1 MAKIEVTSLQPRI
14 ANDEVVVVDIQTALF
29 LDGEDSTRV
38 PSISFEVQTAV
49 GKATAISSENGF
61 CEIKDLPIGLVLH
74 EGSELPEYQDGSLS
88 LVATYSE
95 RGETKKIV
103 QKVKVDI
110 ARQIQELLGIKKAK
124 QDREAE
130 QKQRANDEVK
140 RKNAEEER
148 LRIAHARYEALEP
161 EKKRQIKGSIT
172 EAGRRIMETE
182 RFEVD
187 AFNALREYGDHPHA
201 KVTALAAAKAMP
213 KRFIDAVG
221 IYKSA
226 SWAGEAMGI
235 ATKELPEYAVSLVEN
250 FEDMLWAID
259 ILKIAAKRHAKEV
272 INAMP
277 KYASQPW
284 CYELMMHLAELAPQ
298 AVFETAEIWEY
309 YPWAKEVA
317 LKAASRAPEFVVKN
331 YPLYQHQPWAR
342 EVYEKVTSLD
352 ENGSAENA
360 EFQRQLKKEIQNSA
374 NAITSNNPANNEHFA
389 FLYEHRYH
397 PQTRELMLDVCRR
410 TRIACASAI
419 GIYKSAPWA
428 REVMIDIA
436 SDAIYGSEVSMKVV
450 ENYIEMPWAGEIMRI
465 AAAHQPKVAIH
476 LLSKYA
482 AKGWAKTVMLDIAKK
497 FPAEILSEI
506 EYIEFQSWAGE
517 VVAEASKSVSY
528 SEMSLVLRKCKSQ
541 PWMTPVMQ
549 GIRAREISEQ
559 QVLSKAEKEKKAASE
574 GATARKVEAARLRKE
589 RDEVWEKEAKEAEV
603 KRRKGL
609 LRKVGGIAAVIAG
622 MAWAGI
628 AGYRVYDERRHE
640 EWQKKYD
647 EDERSRKVDERDRK
661 NARFGELLNWGGINL
676 SEIRESPERILTDDI
691 RTILTFGN
699 VKHILDTLNI
709 QHTFEKKSVGVYKND
724 LPNIAPMLTGFLM
737 EQFRN
742 CEIPYTVK
750 GVRIGDGIVTVELV
764 TSPSDKNI
772 ISLRS
777 NIEDLSR
784 EVSWKE
790 REYNDTPTYLAD
802 NVSNELI
809 KVKAAYERKKAELDE
824 MERCGSPLYEV
835 QEGVDN
841 WMIIKID
848 MEKMRNDKV
857 LEGEIAVK
865 QSAIRPIEETVK
877 FRFEGG
883 KWYVDHMA
891 KIQYSA
897 ESYESK
903 VIHDTAGQAA
913 IREERRKRA
922 VEKVLNAK

>member
-14 ANDEVVVVDIQTALF
+14 ANDEVIVVDIQTALF
-29 LDGEDSTRV
+29 LDGEDGTRV
-38 PSISFEVQTAV
+38 PSISFEVQTAA

-95 RGETKKIV
+95 GGETKKVV
-103 QKVKVDI
+103 QNVKVDI
-110 ARQIQELLGIKKAK
+110 ARQIQELLGMKKAK

-130 QKQRANDEVK
+130 QRQRADDEAK
-140 RKNAEEER
+140 RKSADEER

-187 AFNALREYGDHPHA
+187 AFNVLREYGDHPHA

-213 KRFIDAVG
+213 KRFIDGVS

-226 SWAGEAMGI
+226 SWADEAMGI
-235 ATKELPEYAVSLVEN
+235 ATKELPEYAISRVEN
-250 FEDMLWAID
+250 FEDMPWAID
-259 ILKIAAKRHAKEV
+259 ILKIAAKRYSKEV
-272 INAMP
+272 IIAMP
-277 KYASQPW
+277 KCAGRPW
-284 CYELMMHLAELAPQ
+284 CYELMMHLAELAPR

-342 EVYEKVTSLD
+342 EVYGKATSLD

-360 EFQRQLKKEIQNSA
+360 EFQRRLKKEIQNSA
-374 NAITSNNPANNEHFA
+374 NAITNDNPVNNEHFA

-397 PQTRELMLDVCRR
+397 PQIRELMLDVCRR

-436 SDAIYGSEVSMKVV
+436 SDATYGSEISMKVV
-450 ENYIEMPWAGEIMRI
+450 EDYIEMPWAGEVMRI

-476 LLSKYA
+476 LLPKYA
-482 AKGWAKTVMLDIAKK
+482 AKKWAREVMLDIAKK
-497 FPAEILSEI
+497 NPAEILSEI
-506 EYIEFQSWAGE
+506 EYIEFQPWAGE
-517 VVAEASKSVSY
+517 IVAEASRSVSY
-528 SEMSLVLRKCKSQ
+528 SEMSEVFKKCTAQS
-541 PWMTPVMQ
+541 WMAPVMQ
-549 GIRAREISEQ
+549 GIRARELSERQ
-559 QVLSKAEKEKKAASE
+559 ALVRVEKEKKTTSE
-574 GATARKVEAARLRKE
+574 RADLGKVEGARLRKE
-589 RDEVWEKEAKEAEV
+589 REERREKEAEEVEA

-609 LRKVGGIAAVIAG
+609 LGKVGGIAAVLAG
-622 MAWAGI
+622 IAWAGI
-628 AGYRVYDERRHE
+628 AGYNAHKERRNGELQE
-640 EWQKKYD
+640 ETRRINEEHRIY
-647 EDERSRKVDERDRK
+647 EESEK
-661 NARFGELLNWGGINL
+661 NARFGVLLNWGGINL
-676 SEIRESPERILTDDI
+676 WEISENPERILPGDI
-691 RTILTFGN
+691 NSFLTFGN
-699 VKHILDTLNI
+699 LKNILETLNI
-709 QHTFEKKSVGVYKND
+709 QHTFEKNAAGVYKND
-724 LPNIAPMLTGFLM
+724 FPDISPMLRSFLK
-737 EQFRN
+737 EQFQH
-742 CEIPYTVK
+742 CESPYKLKAERV
-750 GVRIGDGIVTVELV
+750 GDGIVAVGLLEDSSTNTI
-764 TSPSDKNI
+764 TSMRAGVDYLK
-772 ISLRS
+772 
-777 NIEDLSR
+777 SR
-784 EVSWKE
+784 VSWNE
-790 REYNDTPTYLAD
+790 TEYNGNPGAAPFRYRDEARNTY
-802 NVSNELI
+802 VEE
-809 KVKAAYERKKAELDE
+809 KGKLDE
-824 MERCGSPLYEV
+824 MERCGSLLYDKQGSV
-835 QEGVDN
+835 YN
-841 WMIIKID
+841 WMIIEID
-848 MEKMRNDKV
+848 MEKIRNDKV
-857 LEGEIAVK
+857 LKGEITVK
-865 QSAIRPIEETVK
+865 QTGIRPIAETVK

-883 KWYVDHMA
+883 KWYVDHTA

-903 VIHDTAGQAA
+903 VMHDTAGQAA